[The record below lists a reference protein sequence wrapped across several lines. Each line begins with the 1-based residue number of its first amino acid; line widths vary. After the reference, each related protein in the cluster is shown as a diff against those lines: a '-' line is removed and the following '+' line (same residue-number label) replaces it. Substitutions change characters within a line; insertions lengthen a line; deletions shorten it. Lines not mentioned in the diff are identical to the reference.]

1 MRWLL
6 PTRSLFWRA
15 FLTFWCAMAIILV
28 CGMLF
33 TAAVAWYRINSL
45 DGLNPG
51 SLTHD
56 AAQIARIHG
65 KDGLERWVQAMDQR
79 YSALKIYILDRDDTE
94 ILGRTLPARM
104 HDWLSAY
111 RAAPDRPLPSNLTQP
126 DPAVQ
131 RVSWWQP
138 QLLVLPDGDELL
150 MLFLPFDSSH
160 WEVLGLS
167 PVALALLLFALA
179 VTAPFCW
186 ALTRHVTAP
195 LTQLRH
201 TTQALA
207 AGHLGAHTPD
217 KLAGRKDELGLLA
230 RDFNAMADRLKA
242 VVDTREQLLHNI
254 AHELRSPLARLR
266 LASELARRKD
276 ERQDVQLDRIE
287 RECERLDALIG
298 STLRLA
304 RLGALP
310 EPRDT
315 LDLIDLVSAV
325 VDDARFEATQS
336 QVRIVWEP
344 PSPVFI
350 TGEADSLS
358 SAIENVL
365 RNALRFAPAHSAI
378 RVRLLQNAQHAC
390 LEIEDRG
397 PGVPQEDLG
406 SLFEPFFRSASGAHI
421 PGSGAGLG
429 LSIAQAAVAA
439 HKGRIAARN
448 VSPHGLA
455 VRIEIPH
462 PLPRPVPP
470 SLTHSGAQP
479 PLSPGRP
486 AGVRT

>member
-1 MRWLL
+1 MPWLL

-15 FLTFWCAMAIILV
+15 FLTFWSAMAIILV

-45 DGLNPG
+45 DGLNPA

-56 AAQIARIHG
+56 AEQVARIHG
-65 KDGLERWVQAMDQR
+65 EDGLQRWVEAMDQR
-79 YSALKIYILDRDDTE
+79 YSALKIYILDANDTE

-111 RAAPDRPLPSNLTQP
+111 RAASDRPTQAELLAP
-126 DPAVQ
+126 ETSGQ

-138 QLLVLPDGDELL
+138 QLLVLPDGSERL

-201 TTQALA
+201 TTHALA
-207 AGHLGAHTPD
+207 AGDLDAHTPA

-266 LASELARRKD
+266 LASELARRKGPLASCQRTGAPQGRTPGPATGPHRTRMRAAGCLG
-276 ERQDVQLDRIE
+276 RQ
-287 RECERLDALIG
+287 
-298 STLRLA
+298 
-304 RLGALP
+304 
-310 EPRDT
+310 
-315 LDLIDLVSAV
+315 
-325 VDDARFEATQS
+325 
-336 QVRIVWEP
+336 
-344 PSPVFI
+344 
-350 TGEADSLS
+350 
-358 SAIENVL
+358 
-365 RNALRFAPAHSAI
+365 H
-378 RVRLLQNAQHAC
+378 
-390 LEIEDRG
+390 
-397 PGVPQEDLG
+397 
-406 SLFEPFFRSASGAHI
+406 
-421 PGSGAGLG
+421 
-429 LSIAQAAVAA
+429 
-439 HKGRIAARN
+439 
-448 VSPHGLA
+448 LA
-455 VRIEIPH
+455 VGP
-462 PLPRPVPP
+462 
-470 SLTHSGAQP
+470 
-479 PLSPGRP
+479 PGRP
-486 AGVRT
+486 ARTARLAGLDRHRQRGGGRRPL

>member
-1 MRWLL
+1 MSWPL
-6 PTRSLFWRA
+6 PTRSLYWRA

-33 TAAVAWYRINSL
+33 TATVAWYRINSL
-45 DGLNPG
+45 DGLNPA
-51 SLTHD
+51 SLTQD
-56 AAQIARIHG
+56 ARQVARLQG
-65 KDGLERWVQAMDQR
+65 RDGLARWVQAMDQR
-79 YSALKIYILDRDDTE
+79 YSALKIYVLDTHDTE

-111 RAAPDRPLPSNLTQP
+111 RAASDHSPQADYLRP
-126 DPAVQ
+126 DPIGE

-138 QLLVLPDGDELL
+138 QLLVLPDGSDLL

-195 LTQLRH
+195 LTQLRLA
-201 TTQALA
+201 TQALA
-207 AGHLGAHTPD
+207 AGKLDAHTPE

-242 VVDTREQLLHNI
+242 LVDTREQLLHNI

-287 RECERLDALIG
+287 RECERLDALVG

-304 RLGALP
+304 RVGALP
-310 EPRDT
+310 EPSDT
-315 LDLIDLVSAV
+315 LDLAAIVNDV
-325 VDDARFEATQS
+325 VDDARFEADALHLN
-336 QVRIVWEP
+336 IVWEAP
-344 PSPVFI
+344 PPVLV
-350 TGEADSLS
+350 TGERDSLA

-378 RVRLLQNAQHAC
+378 RVRLLANASEAC

-397 PGVPQEDLG
+397 PGVPAQDLE
-406 SLFEPFFRSASGAHI
+406 SLFEPFYRSPSGKNT

-429 LSIAQAAVAA
+429 LSIAQAAIAA
-439 HKGRIAARN
+439 HKGTISARN
-448 VSPHGLA
+448 LSPHGLS
-455 VRIEIPH
+455 VRME
-462 PLPRPVPP
+462 LPREPY
-470 SLTHSGAQP
+470 A
-479 PLSPGRP
+479 RP
-486 AGVRT
+486 AATGRALPAAALRT